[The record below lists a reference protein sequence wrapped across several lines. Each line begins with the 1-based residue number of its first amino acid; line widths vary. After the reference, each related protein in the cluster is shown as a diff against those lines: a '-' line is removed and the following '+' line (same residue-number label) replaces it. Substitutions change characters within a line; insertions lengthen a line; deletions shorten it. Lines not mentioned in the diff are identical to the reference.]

1 MPRKRLSMRQV
12 HEVLR
17 LKWAVGLS
25 DRQIARSL
33 GLSRPTVAAYV
44 QRAQVAGLSWP
55 LPDELDATTLEQRLF
70 PPSPAPGP
78 FTPLTPDWPAVHHE
92 LKRKGV
98 TLFLLWQEYKA
109 ATPEGFQYSWFCQAY
124 RAWASKLNLVM
135 RQSHRA
141 GEKLFVDYAGQSI
154 PVVNGQTGEVHEA
167 ALFIAVLGASNYT
180 YVEATWTQSLL
191 DWIGSHVRAFAALGG
206 VPEIVVPDNLKAA
219 VTRAHRYE
227 PELNRTYAD
236 LAHHYGVAV
245 IPARAAKPRDK
256 AKVEVGV
263 QVVERWIVARLRH
276 HTFFALAE
284 VNAAIG
290 ELLPALNA
298 RPFKKLP
305 GSRQS
310 LFETLDRPAL
320 KPLPGQPYEYA
331 EWKLARVNI
340 DYHVE
345 VEGHY
350 YSVPY
355 ALVKQQLEVRVSAQV
370 VELFHKG
377 TRVASHLRSRLKGRH
392 STVAAHMPTAHRHYV
407 AWTPQRLIRWAADS
421 GAATARV
428 VETILA
434 SRPHPQQGFRSCLG
448 IMRLGKSYGTERL
461 EAACRRALTIS
472 ACSYKSIES
481 ILKNGLDRT
490 PLPATLPATVP
501 PRHAN
506 IRGPEYYSTS
516 QGEAN
521 ADSSHARQ
529 TPSPETDG
537 DVSGPARTDADA
549 RDYCGSVRRT
559 PGTAGGSGEYRP
571 GGSTAEDPFA

>member
-44 QRAQVAGLSWP
+44 QRAQAAGLSWP
-55 LPDELDATTLEQRLF
+55 LPDGLAAATLEQRLF

-78 FTPLTPDWPAVHHE
+78 VTPLAPDWPTVHHE

-109 ATPEGFQYSWFCQAY
+109 TTPEGFQYSWFCQAY
-124 RAWASKLNLVM
+124 RTWASKLNLVM

-154 PVVNGQTGEVHEA
+154 SVVNGRTGEVHEV
-167 ALFIAVLGASNYT
+167 ALFIAVLGASNST
-180 YVEATWTQSLL
+180 YVEATWTQSLP
-191 DWIGSHVRAFAALGG
+191 DWIGSHVRTFAALGG
-206 VPEIVVPDNLKAA
+206 VPDIVVPDNLKAA

-284 VNAAIG
+284 VNAAIS

-320 KPLPGQPYEYA
+320 KPLPAQPYEYA
-331 EWKLARVNI
+331 EWKRARVNI

-345 VEGHY
+345 VDGHY

-377 TRVASHLRSRLKGRH
+377 TRVASHLRSRLKGR
-392 STVAAHMPTAHRHYV
+392 
-407 AWTPQRLIRWAADS
+407 L
-421 GAATARV
+421 
-428 VETILA
+428 LA

-448 IMRLGKSYGTERL
+448 IMRLGKSYGTARL
-461 EAACRRALTIS
+461 EAACRRALTIG
-472 ACSYKSIES
+472 ACSYKSLES
-481 ILKNGLDRT
+481 ILKNGLDRI
-490 PLPATLPATVP
+490 PLPATLPATAA

-516 QGEAN
+516 QGEAH
-521 ADSSHARQ
+521 ADASHARQ

-537 DVSGPARTDADA
+537 DVSCPAGADADA
-549 RDYCGSVRRT
+549 RDY
-559 PGTAGGSGEYRP
+559 
-571 GGSTAEDPFA
+571 